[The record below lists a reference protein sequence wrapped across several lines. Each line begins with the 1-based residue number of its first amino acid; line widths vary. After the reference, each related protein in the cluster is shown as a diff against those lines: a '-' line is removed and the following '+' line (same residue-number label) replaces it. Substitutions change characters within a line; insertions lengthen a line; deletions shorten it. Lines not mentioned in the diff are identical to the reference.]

1 MKYFKVTYNNGYCGC
16 EEEHYIEAENE
27 AEVNALALDNIEC
40 YSFYEPD
47 SRFIDADDYEDED
60 EYCQAVED
68 YQEDI
73 YFDIEEITRKEFE
86 ENDEE

>member
-27 AEVNALALDNIEC
+27 AEANALALDDIEC
-40 YSFYEPD
+40 YSFYDPD
-47 SRFIDADDYEDED
+47 FRFVDEDDYEDKVD
-60 EYCQAVED
+60 YLLAVED

-73 YFDIEEITRKEFE
+73 YFDVEEITKEEFE
-86 ENDEE
+86 END